1 MPHGFSVSGGVADWG
16 RLTLAKYSIV
26 SYILHMWI
34 PRAVEARLQRSA
46 RTRPVII
53 LTGARQTGKT
63 STFLRL
69 FPNYAF
75 VSLDLPTEAEQAE
88 KEPRSFL
95 QRHPP
100 PVIIDEVQYA
110 PALFR
115 HLKVAVDAHRTRN
128 GQFLLTGSQK
138 FALMKNVS
146 ESLAGRADIV
156 ELETLSFAEIRAA
169 LPQVGVETAIVR
181 GGFPE
186 LYANPE
192 IDLIAFYNSYLATYL
207 ERDVRSLTNVGSLR
221 DFERFVRACAFR
233 SANLLNKADL
243 ARDVGIAPSTA
254 NHWLSMLEASGQVI
268 LLEPWFSNRTKSI
281 VKSPKL
287 YFADTGLLCALLN
300 IRSEEALLQ
309 SPAAGAVW
317 ETFVFA
323 QLRDRERRV
332 GHVGS
337 LFFWRDR
344 TREVDFVVDVGGRLE
359 LFEAKWTEFPDTTDT
374 VNLNFVRD
382 VVGKSQVTSGAV
394 ISRTPNSF
402 PLPNGFRALPVGEI
416 K

>member
-1 MPHGFSVSGGVADWG
+1 MGG
-16 RLTLAKYSIV
+16 AKYSIT

-34 PRAVEARLQRSA
+34 PRAVEARLLRSA
-46 RTRPVII
+46 NTRPVVV

-69 FPNYAF
+69 FPKHGF
-75 VSLDLPTEAEQAE
+75 VSLDLPAEAEQAE
-88 KEPRSFL
+88 KEPGTFL

-100 PVIIDEVQYA
+100 PVLIDEVQYA
-110 PALFR
+110 PGLFR

-138 FALMKNVS
+138 FTLMKNVS

-156 ELETLSFAEIRAA
+156 ELETLSFAEIQAA
-169 LPQVGVETAIVR
+169 LPQTGVETAVLR

-186 LYANPE
+186 LYANPD
-192 IDLIAFYNSYLATYL
+192 IDSAAFYNSYLATYL

-221 DFERFVRACAFR
+221 DFERFLRACALR

-254 NHWLSMLEASGQVI
+254 NHWLSTLEASGQVV
-268 LLEPWFSNRTKSI
+268 LLEPWFSNPTKSI

-287 YFADTGLLCALLN
+287 YLADTGLLCALLN
-300 IRSEEALLQ
+300 IRNEDALHQ
-309 SPAAGAVW
+309 SPAVGAIW
-317 ETFVFA
+317 ETFIFA
-323 QLRDRERRV
+323 QLRSRERRA
-332 GHVGS
+332 GRLGS
-337 LFFWRDR
+337 PFFWRDR
-344 TREVDFVVDVGGRLE
+344 TREVDFVVDVGGRLD
-359 LFEAKWTEFPDTTDT
+359 LFEAKWTELPGDGDA
-374 VNLNFVRD
+374 VNLNFVRT
-382 VVGKSQVTSGAV
+382 VVGKSRVGSGSV

-402 PLPNGFRALPVGEI
+402 PLSNGFRAVPVSELG
-416 K
+416 

>member
-1 MPHGFSVSGGVADWG
+1 
-16 RLTLAKYSIV
+16 
-26 SYILHMWI
+26 MWI
-34 PRAVEARLQRSA
+34 SRAVEPRLERSA
-46 RTRPVII
+46 KTRPVIV

-69 FPNYAF
+69 FPKHSF

-88 KEPRSFL
+88 KEPHNFL

-110 PALFR
+110 PGLFR
-115 HLKVAVDAHRTRN
+115 HLKAEVDAKRTLN

-156 ELETLSFAEIRAA
+156 ELETLSYTEILAA
-169 LPQVGVETAIVR
+169 LPETTVGTAIVR

-186 LYANPE
+186 LYANPD
-192 IDLIAFYNSYLATYL
+192 IDLAAFYNSYLATYL
-207 ERDVRSLTNVGSLR
+207 ERDVRALANVGSLR
-221 DFERFVRACAFR
+221 DFERFLRACALR

-243 ARDVGIAPSTA
+243 ARDVGISPSTA
-254 NHWLSMLEASGQVI
+254 NQWLSMLEASGQAV

-287 YFADTGLLCALLN
+287 YLADTGLLCALLN
-300 IRSEEALLQ
+300 IRTEDDLRQ

-323 QLRDRERRV
+323 QLRARERRA
-332 GHVGS
+332 GRTGS

-344 TREVDFVVDVGGRLE
+344 TREVDFVVDAGGRLE
-359 LFEAKWTEFPDTTDT
+359 LFEAKWTELPDIRDT
-374 VNLNFVRD
+374 VNLDFVRN
-382 VVGKSQVTSGAV
+382 VVGASKVIGGAV

-402 PLPNGFRALPVGEI
+402 PFSNGFRAISAADLG
-416 K
+416 

>member
-1 MPHGFSVSGGVADWG
+1 MRSYLGANY
-16 RLTLAKYSIV
+16 AKYAIL

-34 PRAVEARLQRSA
+34 ERAVESRLERSA
-46 RTRPVII
+46 RTRPVIV

-63 STFLRL
+63 STLLRL
-69 FPNYAF
+69 FPSHSF

-95 QRHPP
+95 QRHPA

-110 PALFR
+110 PGLFR
-115 HLKVAVDAHRTRN
+115 HLKAEVDAHRTRN

-138 FALMKNVS
+138 FTLMKNVS
-146 ESLAGRADIV
+146 DSLAGRADII
-156 ELETLSFAEIRAA
+156 ELETLSFAEIHAA
-169 LPQVGVETAIVR
+169 LPQIGVETAILR

-186 LYANPE
+186 LYANTD
-192 IDLIAFYNSYLATYL
+192 IDLIPFYNSYLATYL
-207 ERDVRSLTNVGSLR
+207 ERDVRALTNVGNLR
-221 DFERFVRACAFR
+221 DFERFVRACALR

-243 ARDVGIAPSTA
+243 ARDVGISPSTA
-254 NHWLSMLEASGQVI
+254 NHWLSMLEASGQVV

-300 IRSEEALLQ
+300 IRTEEALRQ
-309 SPAAGAVW
+309 SPALGAIW

-323 QLRDRERRV
+323 QLRDRERRA
-332 GHVGS
+332 GREGG

-344 TREVDFVVDVGGRLE
+344 TREVDFVIDSGGRLE
-359 LFEAKWTEFPDTTDT
+359 LFEAKWTELPDAGDT
-374 VNLNFVRD
+374 VNLDFVRN
-382 VVGKSQVTSGAV
+382 VVGKLRVTGGAV
-394 ISRTPNSF
+394 VARPPNAF
-402 PLPNGFRALPVGEI
+402 PFFNGFRAVPVTELG
-416 K
+416 